1 MSKFFDMIDEASI
14 LDIIHN
20 FEETPLYKFGIE
32 EFKFFVGPENQN
44 MLYIVLFL
52 QEYTFQQHSFQTI
65 IADIKNRLKNL
76 LSLGRVIL
84 NCNINTELF

>member
-1 MSKFFDMIDEASI
+1 MIDEIAL

-20 FEETPLYKFGIE
+20 FEENPLYKFGIE
-32 EFKFFVGPENQN
+32 EYKIFVGPENQN
-44 MLYIVLFL
+44 MIYIVLFL
-52 QEYTFQQHSFQTI
+52 QEYTYQSQSFQTV

-84 NCNINTELF
+84 KCNINVESF